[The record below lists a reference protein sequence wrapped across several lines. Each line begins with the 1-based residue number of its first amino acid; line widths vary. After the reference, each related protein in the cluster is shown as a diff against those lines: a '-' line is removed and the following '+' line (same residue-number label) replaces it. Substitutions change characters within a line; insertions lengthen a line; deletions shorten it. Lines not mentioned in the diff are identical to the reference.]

1 MTKAVVVY
9 FSHTGHTRKL
19 AEKIAERT
27 GADLVEIRT
36 DHIYPADYH
45 QAVDQVMEELRQKF
59 QPEIQV
65 DISDWERYDTVFL
78 GSPNWRSN
86 MAPAVQAFIQSH
98 SFQGKELCPFCT
110 NGGDGNGYLE
120 KLMEHAAK
128 PASCKPILGM
138 VQDTINEAVLDQWLS
153 LCETN

>member
-1 MTKAVVVY
+1 MSKAVVVY

-36 DHIYPADYH
+36 NHIYPADYH

-78 GSPNWRSN
+78 GSPNWWSN

>member
-27 GADLVEIRT
+27 GADLAEIRT
-36 DHIYPADYH
+36 DHTYPADYH

-65 DISDWERYDTVFL
+65 DVPDWERYDTVFL
-78 GSPNWRSN
+78 GSPNW
-86 MAPAVQAFIQSH
+86 
-98 SFQGKELCPFCT
+98 
-110 NGGDGNGYLE
+110 
-120 KLMEHAAK
+120 
-128 PASCKPILGM
+128 
-138 VQDTINEAVLDQWLS
+138 
-153 LCETN
+153 

>member
-1 MTKAVVVY
+1 MSKAVVVY

-78 GSPNWRSN
+78 GSPNWWSN

-128 PASCKPILGM
+128 PASRKPILGM
-138 VQDTINEAVLDQWLS
+138 VQDTIDKAALDRWLS
-153 LCETN
+153 LCEKK

>member
-27 GADLVEIRT
+27 GADLAEIRT
-36 DHIYPADYH
+36 DHTYPADYH

-78 GSPNWRSN
+78 GSPNWWSN
-86 MAPAVQAFIQSH
+86 MAPAVQAFIQAH

-110 NGGDGNGYLE
+110 NGGDGNGYLG
-120 KLMEHAAK
+120 KMMEHAAK
-128 PASCKPILGM
+128 PASCRPILGM
-138 VQDTINEAVLDQWLS
+138 VQDTIDEAALERWLS
-153 LCETN
+153 LCEKK

>member
-1 MTKAVVVY
+1 MSKAVVVY

-78 GSPNWRSN
+78 GSPNWWSN
-86 MAPAVQAFIQSH
+86 MAPAVQAFIQAH

-120 KLMEHAAK
+120 KMMEHAAK
-128 PASCKPILGM
+128 PASCRPILGM
-138 VQDTINEAVLDQWLS
+138 VQDTIDKAALDRWLS
-153 LCETN
+153 LCEKK